1 MASTS
6 QLRINGDRPSRNN
19 SSMPSKA
26 KRRRAGANSWAVASA
41 LVGLLAASLLG
52 LTNASP
58 VTDAYGRAT
67 NSLERRDRTNYTD
80 PNDHG
85 GQMLTI
91 IPNVP
96 GLGEPINVIVSGL
109 SDASVLSI
117 EGFLLWATS
126 INFGVSCLGQA
137 NGTNQLANLGDGKGN
152 VTQGTGDGDNGVLR
166 WNYGDAYVGTC
177 KETFQGGNHF
187 RWWRQAGTNAFFL
200 ASSVELDLSTS
211 HMIAQNGYNA
221 GRDELVGNAT
231 ASNGTRWEA
240 YSYNTTVEWVP
251 AGVLLNA
258 TTDGI
263 NHPQIA
269 LEGQPAQDGR
279 IAVLTVKQLTSG
291 RDSAM
296 SFMRAPPIL
305 LSILAALL
313 IGLITFA

>member
-1 MASTS
+1 M
-6 QLRINGDRPSRNN
+6 
-19 SSMPSKA
+19 
-26 KRRRAGANSWAVASA
+26 
-41 LVGLLAASLLG
+41 
-52 LTNASP
+52 
-58 VTDAYGRAT
+58 
-67 NSLERRDRTNYTD
+67 
-80 PNDHG
+80 
-85 GQMLTI
+85 
-91 IPNVP
+91 P

-221 GRDELVGNAT
+221 GRDELG
-231 ASNGTRWEA
+231 E
-240 YSYNTTVEWVP
+240 
-251 AGVLLNA
+251 
-258 TTDGI
+258 
-263 NHPQIA
+263 
-269 LEGQPAQDGR
+269 
-279 IAVLTVKQLTSG
+279 
-291 RDSAM
+291 
-296 SFMRAPPIL
+296 
-305 LSILAALL
+305 
-313 IGLITFA
+313 

>member
-1 MASTS
+1 M
-6 QLRINGDRPSRNN
+6 
-19 SSMPSKA
+19 
-26 KRRRAGANSWAVASA
+26 
-41 LVGLLAASLLG
+41 
-52 LTNASP
+52 
-58 VTDAYGRAT
+58 
-67 NSLERRDRTNYTD
+67 
-80 PNDHG
+80 
-85 GQMLTI
+85 
-91 IPNVP
+91 P

-221 GRDELVGNAT
+221 GRDELGERYELKV
-231 ASNGTRWEA
+231 
-240 YSYNTTVEWVP
+240 
-251 AGVLLNA
+251 
-258 TTDGI
+258 
-263 NHPQIA
+263 
-269 LEGQPAQDGR
+269 
-279 IAVLTVKQLTSG
+279 
-291 RDSAM
+291 
-296 SFMRAPPIL
+296 
-305 LSILAALL
+305 
-313 IGLITFA
+313 